1 MIVLGEAHLRWILSD
16 YGRNWIERTTYNL
29 KPELHRRP
37 EPESANQSAKTKWRR
52 RPAAAAPP
60 RRLEQVALR
69 QSSLESARASL
80 ARARGGSDSG

>member
-1 MIVLGEAHLRWILSD
+1 MELGRID
-16 YGRNWIERTTYNL
+16 DDVGG
-29 KPELHRRP
+29 RP

-69 QSSLESARASL
+69 QSSLESARAS
-80 ARARGGSDSG
+80 RARVRAAIQVNADVVDDLLTEED